1 MSKVTET
8 AKKIKKAALS
18 RASRWLLLELAAVLL
33 VLTVAMNYV
42 INYVGD
48 AVNASVG
55 FSSWSYVY
63 SDKADAPDNSSAT
76 EWSTANVST
85 PMSHEKT
92 GKYLHMRAHIAP
104 SERERTLQIM
114 TDYAPVRVFIGGEA
128 VYDNHFGEY
137 EMVGNRYNAVVIPSS
152 DADVTVDVSVRL
164 PFSAEVET
172 RLVSGADS
180 PAFAINGGLIFGAVL
195 IVLGIAGAIAAAIIA
210 KLKTKRAYALGA
222 ALLAVLYGAAVA
234 LGAVSGATYFVNF
247 PQFCAVAFAGEV
259 LLAVVLLLSVKA
271 CMRLRSRSL
280 TVLLVLNAV
289 AAIVPTAII
298 NPDRLRW
305 IMSGVLVLTG
315 VTAALTAV
323 KLGHMLSRR
332 IQYANGF
339 YTVAV
344 FFAALNA
351 VSAFMRLSLRHRVDF
366 AGGLLVGEFVLFFI
380 VAFVCCAKAF
390 SGSSARAVELKA
402 ITYDHCVKI
411 ISDGMRRVLSG
422 ADEKEVCRNAADAVL
437 QALHEI
443 FGESDSDNL
452 AFSVLVREDG
462 IYRPLYDRRLDGKV
476 NCRVIE
482 SRCIDDGKPRL
493 FDETYFDFVFFKG
506 DDFHIIFH
514 FEGIKNGL
522 SSFFTGVMSVLYGCI
537 EIALDRFS
545 PDIDLEQ
552 KKIEVFSRI
561 AGETEIARG
570 NNHDHLECVA
580 YYTAL
585 MLRELGYSEHTCE
598 LVSLASMLHDIGK
611 AAIPSE
617 ITDKSGQLT
626 ENERVVIK
634 HHTEYGRQLLSVF
647 DGEFMDCAAV
657 IAGEHHERFD
667 GRGYNRI
674 SGENISEFA
683 RVVTVADTLDALTT
697 KRVYKDAW
705 PFDSAVS
712 YIDSNS
718 STMYDPKVVAAM
730 HACIDEIKRKVT
742 EKNK

>member
-63 SDKADAPDNSSAT
+63 SDAADAPDNGSAT

-85 PMSHEKT
+85 PMSHDKT

-114 TDYAPVRVFIGGEA
+114 TDYAPVRVFIGGKA

-137 EMVGNRYNAVVIPSS
+137 EIVGNRYNAVVIPSS
-152 DADVTVDVSVRL
+152 DADVMVDVSVRL

-344 FFAALNA
+344 FFAALNLGW
-351 VSAFMRLSLRHRVDF
+351 LSKK
-366 AGGLLVGEFVLFFI
+366 ALV
-380 VAFVCCAKAF
+380 
-390 SGSSARAVELKA
+390 
-402 ITYDHCVKI
+402 
-411 ISDGMRRVLSG
+411 
-422 ADEKEVCRNAADAVL
+422 
-437 QALHEI
+437 
-443 FGESDSDNL
+443 
-452 AFSVLVREDG
+452 
-462 IYRPLYDRRLDGKV
+462 
-476 NCRVIE
+476 
-482 SRCIDDGKPRL
+482 
-493 FDETYFDFVFFKG
+493 
-506 DDFHIIFH
+506 
-514 FEGIKNGL
+514 
-522 SSFFTGVMSVLYGCI
+522 
-537 EIALDRFS
+537 
-545 PDIDLEQ
+545 
-552 KKIEVFSRI
+552 
-561 AGETEIARG
+561 
-570 NNHDHLECVA
+570 
-580 YYTAL
+580 
-585 MLRELGYSEHTCE
+585 
-598 LVSLASMLHDIGK
+598 
-611 AAIPSE
+611 
-617 ITDKSGQLT
+617 
-626 ENERVVIK
+626 
-634 HHTEYGRQLLSVF
+634 
-647 DGEFMDCAAV
+647 
-657 IAGEHHERFD
+657 
-667 GRGYNRI
+667 
-674 SGENISEFA
+674 
-683 RVVTVADTLDALTT
+683 
-697 KRVYKDAW
+697 
-705 PFDSAVS
+705 
-712 YIDSNS
+712 
-718 STMYDPKVVAAM
+718 
-730 HACIDEIKRKVT
+730 
-742 EKNK
+742 